1 MTTAHVEDNGMPH
14 QQLQNGFRNLLVLCL
29 WIITP
34 WSNAAAAEENIIA
47 AKLPSGLTA
56 TAEFRLGKAHSPA
69 ALILH
74 GFLQT
79 RNSITLATL
88 ANSAADAGYTV
99 LMPTLSLGVS
109 ERKQSLQCDA
119 IHTHTLD
126 DDIAEIAFWVKWLRQ
141 RGHTDIV
148 LIGHSFG
155 SLELLAYLQKHP
167 NHGVRRLIATS
178 LLDLS
183 KDTPPETRQ
192 SLLQQAEQR
201 AAKGDT
207 TLGEYSLS
215 HCRKYLAPAQAY
227 LTYAAWSR
235 ERILTALRNTAAPV
249 TVILGSE
256 DKRLDAEWPPS
267 LRAAKADVIMIK
279 GANHFFAADQEF
291 DLLDTVHRLLE
302 NALKKTP

>member
-1 MTTAHVEDNGMPH
+1 MTHSKP
-14 QQLQNGFRNLLVLCL
+14 QKGFCFLVLWL
-29 WIITP
+29 GLILP
-34 WSNAAAAEENIIA
+34 WSGTAAAEENIVA
-47 AKLPSGLTA
+47 AKLPKGLTA
-56 TAEFRLGKAHSPA
+56 TAEYRPGKASSPA

-88 ANSAADAGYTV
+88 ANSASDAGYAV
-99 LMPTLSLGVS
+99 LMPTLSLGVG

-126 DDIAEIAFWVKWLRQ
+126 DDIAEIAFWVEWLTQ

-155 SLELLAYLQKHP
+155 SLHLLAYLQKHP
-167 NHGVRRLIATS
+167 NHRVRRFIATS

-183 KDTPPETRQ
+183 KDTPPDLMQGFVRQ
-192 SLLQQAEQR
+192 AKER

-207 TLGEYSLS
+207 SLGEYSLT
-215 HCRKYLAPAQAY
+215 HCSKYLAPAQAY

-235 ERILTALRNTAAPV
+235 ERILAALRNAVVPV

-256 DKRLDAEWPPS
+256 DKRLDANWPPA
-267 LRAAKADVIMIK
+267 LRAAKAEVIMIK
-279 GANHFFAADQEF
+279 RANHFFAADQEF
-291 DLLDTVHRLLE
+291 DLLDTVHHLLE
-302 NALKKTP
+302 NALP